1 MNKSRAAFQLLE
13 HKFKPLLR
21 QTCIFPSLRER
32 TMDPAICNCAQY
44 EIAEKYLLRQLAVGI
59 NKEKAGKKPFN

>member
-1 MNKSRAAFQLLE
+1 
-13 HKFKPLLR
+13 
-21 QTCIFPSLRER
+21 
-32 TMDPAICNCAQY
+32 MDPAICNCAQY